1 MRTSDALAAALP
13 LDEDLLARPAQRLG
27 VGLGAGLLGL
37 GLGLDL
43 LSRVLMS
50 IRKRS
55 PPIDSMVW
63 VRGLGSQRVMRSEG
77 LGSAKVQ
84 RVMYGPNGE
93 PLSLH
98 AGFVE
103 ARLEWARE

>member
-1 MRTSDALAAALP
+1 MQGKLKVISDTSDALAAALP
-13 LDEDLLARPAQRLG
+13 LDEDLLARPAQGGTGL
-27 VGLGAGLLGL
+27 GLGAGLLGSGG

-77 LGSAKVQ
+77 LGSG
-84 RVMYGPNGE
+84 Y
-93 PLSLH
+93 
-98 AGFVE
+98 
-103 ARLEWARE
+103 